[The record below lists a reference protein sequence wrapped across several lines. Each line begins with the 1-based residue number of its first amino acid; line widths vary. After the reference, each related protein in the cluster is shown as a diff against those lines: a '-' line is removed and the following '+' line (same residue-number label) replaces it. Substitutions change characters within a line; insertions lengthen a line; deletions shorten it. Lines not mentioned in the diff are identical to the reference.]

1 MRLVDVNSKPRA
13 YSFCLGLVGGLLQ
26 GIEAAYLA
34 REAGY
39 HVTVI
44 DRNPEAPAL
53 ALADEAYV
61 FDIQEKPDRFRRLL
75 SGIDAILPT
84 TEESGTLDFLA
95 VTCQEAGVT
104 FLHDAAAY
112 TVSSSKIRSNSFFA
126 NHGIPVPKKW
136 PDCHFPVIVKP
147 SGSSGSHG
155 VQVVPDRNTLDAV
168 LPELGSSYGEMVI
181 EAYHHGP
188 YLSLEVIARQEAGV
202 EYLVT
207 ELEFDANL
215 DCKRVYAP
223 SRLPPGLNKRF
234 KTICLDI
241 ARQLKLNGLMDIEAI
256 ADPKKGGL
264 VILEI
269 DARFPSQ
276 TPMAIYHAT
285 GINLLDEW
293 VKVHVRGQSLHS
305 AAARS
310 GCALLEHL
318 SISNSQLEFIGETRL
333 LPWNGLRVWRD
344 STFFGATVALTDYQ
358 EGKTAFKST
367 VIFTGADW
375 STVAEK
381 RQRCLEHMASALN
394 LKDIIDPT
402 HQIPLPGGNHDTID
416 PR

>member
-1 MRLVDVNSKPRA
+1 VNSKPRA

-61 FDIQEKPDRFRRLL
+61 FDIQKKPDRFRRLL
-75 SGIDAILPT
+75 SSIDAILPT

-95 VTCQEAGVT
+95 VTCQEAGVA
-104 FLHDAAAY
+104 FLHDTAAY
-112 TVSSSKIRSNSFFA
+112 AASSSKIRSNSFLA

-136 PDCHFPVIVKP
+136 PHCQFPVIVKP
-147 SGSSGSHG
+147 SGTSGSHG
-155 VQVVPDRNTLDAV
+155 VRVVPDRFTLDAV
-168 LPELGSSYGEMVI
+168 LPELSTLYGGIVV

-188 YLSLEVIARQEAGV
+188 CLSLEVIARQGAGV

-207 ELEFDANL
+207 ELEFDDRL

-223 SRLPPGLNKRF
+223 SRLPPSLNKRF

-241 ARQLKLNGLMDIEAI
+241 ARELKLNGLMDIEAI
-256 ADPKKGGL
+256 IDPKKGGL

-276 TPMAIYHAT
+276 TPMAIYHAS

-293 VKVHVRGQSLHS
+293 VKVHARGQSLHS
-305 AAARS
+305 VPARF
-310 GCALLEHL
+310 GCAWLEHL
-318 SISNSQLEFIGETRL
+318 SISDSRLEVIGETRL
-333 LPWNGLRVWRD
+333 LPWSGLRVWQNGA
-344 STFFGATVALTDYQ
+344 FFGATVALTDYQ
-358 EGKTAFKST
+358 EGKAAFKST
-367 VIFTGADW
+367 VIFAGADW
-375 STVAEK
+375 PTVAEK

-394 LKDIIDPT
+394 LKDFIDPAYQT
-402 HQIPLPGGNHDTID
+402 P
-416 PR
+416 